1 MLQPAA
7 APAATASALKAG
19 ASSEKAEKAEIPAG
33 FAALLALGTASGEGE
48 TATPETLLE
57 AATAALRQVGT
68 ASGKSTGKPGGKI
81 LPALPDGEA
90 ASSETPAGP
99 KMEAED
105 GVETGADTFPEP
117 MVSILALAQT
127 IPALPTAAPAIG
139 KDDKPLPTQQAAPTA
154 PTPQPD
160 KLPAA
165 VATALASAIPAQ
177 PLAKPSGIKLA
188 VELPAPVEG
197 APEAATTA
205 KIAAPA
211 PTSEALAANEGSVDS
226 ADQRPARDRGA
237 EPRAGNGKTDGTA
250 TSGTARRAAGITVEN
265 LAIDGAQPI
274 AAELQPVM
282 AMREAQPAGS
292 GGGPFAIGSVS
303 SVQHGGHDFATLVD
317 RLVEARDAAMPQAVR
332 AAVHHADFGQIS
344 LNFQADDARLSVSM
358 SSADPDFAPAVQAA
372 AAMHSGHSA
381 DNGGG
386 NGGQR
391 QDGQQAQQHSAT
403 SANQS
408 QPQSQGQP
416 QGSSRDGE
424 RGRGDAFRQPGGSQP
439 AGRQDEPSQP
449 RAGGIY
455 A

>member
-7 APAATASALKAG
+7 ATAATASVLTAG
-19 ASSEKAEKAEIPAG
+19 VSGGKTEKAEIPAG
-33 FAALLALGTASGEGE
+33 FAALLALGTASGTDEA
-48 TATPETLLE
+48 ATPEALLD

-68 ASGKSTGKPGGKI
+68 ASGKPAGKPDGKI

-90 ASSETPAGP
+90 TSPETLT
-99 KMEAED
+99 KAED
-105 GVETGADTFPEP
+105 GAETVADMLPEP

-127 IPALPTAAPAIG
+127 IPAIPTTAPVIG
-139 KDDKPLPTQQAAPTA
+139 KDDKPLPTQQATPTA

-165 VATALASAIPAQ
+165 VTAALASAIPAQ
-177 PLAKPSGIKLA
+177 PLAKPSAVKLS
-188 VELPAPVEG
+188 VELPAPADT
-197 APEAATTA
+197 APEAV

-211 PTSEALAANEGSVDS
+211 SASEPLAANAGTADS
-226 ADQRPARDRGA
+226 ADQRPAHNRGA
-237 EPRAGNGKTDGTA
+237 EPRAGNGKTDSSASSSTA
-250 TSGTARRAAGITVEN
+250 GRAAVIAVEN
-265 LAIDGAQPI
+265 PAVDGAQPI

-282 AMREAQPAGS
+282 AMREAQPATANGGS
-292 GGGPFAIGSVS
+292 FAIGSAS

-381 DNGGG
+381 DSGSG
-386 NGGQR
+386 NGQQR
-391 QDGQQAQQHSAT
+391 QDGQQAQQHSANSA

-408 QPQSQGQP
+408 QSQS

-424 RGRGDAFRQPGGSQP
+424 RGRGDTFRQ
-439 AGRQDEPSQP
+439 AGAGQSASRQDEPRQP
-449 RAGGIY
+449 RPGGIY